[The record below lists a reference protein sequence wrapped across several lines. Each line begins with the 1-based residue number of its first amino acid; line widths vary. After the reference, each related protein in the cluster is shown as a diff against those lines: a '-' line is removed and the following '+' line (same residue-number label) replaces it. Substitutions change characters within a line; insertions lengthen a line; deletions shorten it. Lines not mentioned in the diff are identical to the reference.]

1 MGRRSA
7 RLLCAREVCS
17 ETAELSRDLAFRRRD
32 ETRLKRQ
39 ISSDAD
45 AKKNTGAHQ
54 TMRRAALAL
63 VLVASLAFSAV
74 ASEESGAA
82 ETAHAEFPM
91 LEGAGDGGD
100 GADSSASG
108 TRQIVFGEKVALDEL
123 GPIIVNEDCT
133 MRRITNWET
142 MSARERRGVSKR
154 VVERNRERL
163 ERCRE
168 LEAGKEELRR
178 SR

>member
-32 ETRLKRQ
+32 ETRLKRE
-39 ISSDAD
+39 ISDDAD
-45 AKKNTGAHQ
+45 AKKKTGAHQ

-74 ASEESGAA
+74 ASEEAGAA

>member
-1 MGRRSA
+1 
-7 RLLCAREVCS
+7 
-17 ETAELSRDLAFRRRD
+17 
-32 ETRLKRQ
+32 
-39 ISSDAD
+39 
-45 AKKNTGAHQ
+45 
-54 TMRRAALAL
+54 MRRAMLLLLLLLATGVAAAASGEGEALEGDDVDVGGGVP
-63 VLVASLAFSAV
+63 VL
-74 ASEESGAA
+74 EPSGA
-82 ETAHAEFPM
+82 
-91 LEGAGDGGD
+91 D
-100 GADSSASG
+100 GADDSG
-108 TRQIVFGEKVALDEL
+108 PTRQLRFGEKVALDDL

>member
-1 MGRRSA
+1 VGRRSA

-32 ETRLKRQ
+32 ETRLKRE
-39 ISSDAD
+39 ISELD

-142 MSARERRGVSKR
+142 MSTRERRGVSKR

>member
-1 MGRRSA
+1 
-7 RLLCAREVCS
+7 
-17 ETAELSRDLAFRRRD
+17 
-32 ETRLKRQ
+32 
-39 ISSDAD
+39 
-45 AKKNTGAHQ
+45 
-54 TMRRAALAL
+54 MRRAALAL

-74 ASEESGAA
+74 ASGEAGAA
-82 ETAHAEFPM
+82 ETAHSEFPV
-91 LEGAGDGGD
+91 LEGSGVGGD
-100 GADSSASG
+100 GFAESASG

-142 MSARERRGVSKR
+142 MSARERRGISKR

-168 LEAGKEELRR
+168 LEAKEELRR
-178 SR
+178 

>member
-1 MGRRSA
+1 
-7 RLLCAREVCS
+7 
-17 ETAELSRDLAFRRRD
+17 
-32 ETRLKRQ
+32 
-39 ISSDAD
+39 
-45 AKKNTGAHQ
+45 
-54 TMRRAALAL
+54 MRRAALAL

-178 SR
+178 SSR

>member
-1 MGRRSA
+1 
-7 RLLCAREVCS
+7 
-17 ETAELSRDLAFRRRD
+17 
-32 ETRLKRQ
+32 
-39 ISSDAD
+39 
-45 AKKNTGAHQ
+45 
-54 TMRRAALAL
+54 MRRAALAL
-63 VLVASLAFSAV
+63 VLVASVAFSAV
-74 ASEESGAA
+74 ASEEAGAA
-82 ETAHAEFPM
+82 ETVHAEFPM
-91 LEGAGDGGD
+91 LDGSGDGGG
-100 GADSSASG
+100 GADFAASASG

-178 SR
+178 SSR

>member
-1 MGRRSA
+1 
-7 RLLCAREVCS
+7 
-17 ETAELSRDLAFRRRD
+17 
-32 ETRLKRQ
+32 
-39 ISSDAD
+39 
-45 AKKNTGAHQ
+45 
-54 TMRRAALAL
+54 
-63 VLVASLAFSAV
+63 VASVAFSAV
-74 ASEESGAA
+74 ASEEAGAA
-82 ETAHAEFPM
+82 ETVHAEFPM
-91 LEGAGDGGD
+91 LDGSGDGGD
-100 GADSSASG
+100 GADFAASASG

-178 SR
+178 SSR